1 MAEWTF
7 PQRRTRALKSISSR
21 FGDHRSAVVRLA
33 LPALGLVALVAA
45 GCSGGGGEEP
55 APLST
60 ATATEAAPLSTA
72 TPSEAAPLAT
82 AAPTEAVGALG
93 FPTGPAVTV
102 AADYAPPA
110 DHVPSTGAYLP
121 ANGKPTL
128 VYVDAIW

>member
-1 MAEWTF
+1 M
-7 PQRRTRALKSISSR
+7 
-21 FGDHRSAVVRLA
+21 VRLA

-60 ATATEAAPLSTA
+60 ATATEAAPLSTATPSEAAPLSTA